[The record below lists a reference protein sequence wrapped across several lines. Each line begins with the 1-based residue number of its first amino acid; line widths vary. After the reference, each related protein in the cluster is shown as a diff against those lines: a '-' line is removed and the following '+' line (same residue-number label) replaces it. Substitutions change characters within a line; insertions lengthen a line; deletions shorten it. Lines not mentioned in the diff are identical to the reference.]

1 MSLKLI
7 SHNNIQAILI
17 NQIIIKMTNKIN
29 INYQINYKIGAEIQ
43 KIIKINKKILMIKN
57 I

>member
-29 INYQINYKIGAEIQ
+29 INYQINYKIGAEIY
-43 KIIKINKKILMIKN
+43 KIIKIHKKILMIKN